1 MKVHK
6 RFLNVSAFSLIE
18 MVIVIALLGIVV
30 AMITPM
36 LSSGVRLYTTSKDL
50 TTVTTKAVNAMTRM
64 QKELID
70 AKAITQATSSR
81 LRITNFDDREPIYN
95 DVSLVALRCY
105 LMMSQPYLL
114 PITIAI

>member
-1 MKVHK
+1 MRALK
-6 RFLNVSAFSLIE
+6 RISNAYAFSLVE
-18 MVIVIALLGIVV
+18 MVIVISLLGIVV

-36 LSSGVRLYTTSKDL
+36 LSSGIRLYTTSKDL

-81 LRITNFDDREPIYN
+81 LRITNFDGNTITATDNRLYKVYTTTI
-95 DVSLVALRCY
+95 LRRNEV
-105 LMMSQPYLL
+105 
-114 PITIAI
+114 